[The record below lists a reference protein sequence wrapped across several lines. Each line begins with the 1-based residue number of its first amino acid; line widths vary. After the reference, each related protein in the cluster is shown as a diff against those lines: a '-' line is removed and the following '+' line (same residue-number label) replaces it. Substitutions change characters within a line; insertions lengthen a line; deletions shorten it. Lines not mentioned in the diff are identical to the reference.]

1 MVTATPRTV
10 LVTGATRGIGRAVV
24 EGLAALGHTVLL
36 GARNLERGQA
46 AAAGIAGNVEAV
58 EIDVT
63 NHDSIHAAAGY
74 IEERYG
80 RLDGLVN
87 NAGINVGYLDKP
99 SESQLDDFRAVFATD
114 VFGVVDV
121 TMSLLPLLNRSD
133 VPRIVNVSSYRGS
146 LGSKE
151 RWVGPWSA
159 AYGTAKT
166 SLNAIT
172 AHLARELGEQGF
184 AISAV
189 SPGHVATD
197 LTDGN
202 APLTPA
208 EGAATII
215 RLTVADTAAANGLFL
230 DENGDVVPW

>member
-1 MVTATPRTV
+1 MVTANRRTI
-10 LVTGATRGIGRAVV
+10 LVTGATRGIGYAAV

-36 GARNLERGQA
+36 GARNLQRGQA
-46 AAAGIAGNVEAV
+46 LAAGIAGNVEAV

-63 NHDSIHAAAGY
+63 DHDFIHAAAALVA
-74 IEERYG
+74 ERFG

-99 SESQLDDFRAVFATD
+99 SESHLDDFRAVFATD

-121 TMSLLPLLNRSD
+121 TMAFLPLLSRSG

-146 LGSKE
+146 LASKDS
-151 RWVGPWSA
+151 WVGPWST

-172 AHLARELGEQGF
+172 VHLGRELGEQGY
-184 AISAV
+184 AVSAV

-197 LTDGN
+197 LTEGN

-215 RLTVADTAAANGLFL
+215 SLVTADTAAANGLFL
-230 DENGDVVPW
+230 DEDGNVIPW